1 MLLELLIDLYTLPI
15 IDQEIHDLRNAVA
28 QLSRT
33 LQTLTAA
40 QTATATATA
49 QTAQTATA
57 PESQNRISLSPV
69 RNTNQRNRKL
79 SPMSRS
85 FKKTLHVNYIYLY

>member
-15 IDQEIHDLRNAVA
+15 IDQEIRDLRNAVA
-28 QLSRT
+28 QLLRT
-33 LQTLTAA
+33 LQTL
-40 QTATATATA
+40 QTATA
-49 QTAQTATA
+49 QTAQTAPQTATA
-57 PESQNRISLSPV
+57 PEGLSLSPV
-69 RNTNQRNRKL
+69 RDTNKGNRKL

>member
-15 IDQEIHDLRNAVA
+15 IDQEIRDLRSAVA

-33 LQTLTAA
+33 LQTL
-40 QTATATATA
+40 QTATA
-49 QTAQTATA
+49 QTAQTAPQTATA
-57 PESQNRISLSPV
+57 PEGLSLSPV
-69 RNTNQRNRKL
+69 RDTNKGNRKL

>member
-15 IDQEIHDLRNAVA
+15 IDQEIRDLRNAVA

-33 LQTLTAA
+33 LQTL
-40 QTATATATA
+40 QTATA
-49 QTAQTATA
+49 QTAQTAPQTATA
-57 PESQNRISLSPV
+57 PEGLSLSPV
-69 RNTNQRNRKL
+69 RDTNKGNRKL

>member
-15 IDQEIHDLRNAVA
+15 IDQEIRDLRNAVA

-33 LQTLTAA
+33 LQTL
-40 QTATATATA
+40 QTATA
-49 QTAQTATA
+49 QTAQTAQTAPQTATA
-57 PESQNRISLSPV
+57 PEGLSLSPV
-69 RNTNQRNRKL
+69 RDTNKGNRKL

>member
-15 IDQEIHDLRNAVA
+15 IDQEIRDLRSAVA

-33 LQTLTAA
+33 LQTL
-40 QTATATATA
+40 QTATA
-49 QTAQTATA
+49 QTAPQTATA
-57 PESQNRISLSPV
+57 PEGLSLSPV
-69 RNTNQRNRKL
+69 RDTNKGNRKL

>member
-40 QTATATATA
+40 QTATATA

>member
-15 IDQEIHDLRNAVA
+15 IDQEIRDLRNAVA
-28 QLSRT
+28 QLLRT
-33 LQTLTAA
+33 LQTL
-40 QTATATATA
+40 QTATA
-49 QTAQTATA
+49 QTAQTAPQTATA
-57 PESQNRISLSPV
+57 PEGLSV
-69 RNTNQRNRKL
+69 RDTNKGNRKL

>member
-15 IDQEIHDLRNAVA
+15 IDQEIRDLRNAVA

-33 LQTLTAA
+33 LQTL
-40 QTATATATA
+40 QTATA
-49 QTAQTATA
+49 QTAQTAPQTETAPQTATA
-57 PESQNRISLSPV
+57 PEGLSLSPV
-69 RNTNQRNRKL
+69 RDTNKGNRKL